1 MVVSNQARAAAAY
14 KEVQVNSRSP
24 LELVV
29 MLYDGALG
37 SLSQTREAVVARDL
51 RRKRDAL
58 SKAMA
63 ILSEL
68 QGALNMEAGGEVAAR
83 LDGLYT
89 YMIGRLVEGN
99 VNGDVEAFDEVIR
112 LLTPLRDAWAQ
123 IAAAPQ
129 ALAG

>member
-1 MVVSNQARAAAAY
+1 MTAYGRATNPY
-14 KEVQVNSRSP
+14 LQTQVRSSTP

-37 SLSQTREAVVARDL
+37 SLAQTREAVQARDL
-51 RRKRDAL
+51 RAKRDAL

-68 QGALNMEAGGEVAAR
+68 QGSLNMEAGGEVAVR

-99 VNGDVEAFDEVIR
+99 VNGEVAAFDEVIG